1 VDPTS
6 LLTLF
11 LSEGP
16 RWVHAQRTQHRSAG
30 RTLTPEENRTF
41 APFFD
46 QPILDKARFVTVPAI
61 PNPPFYAPLV
71 AQGIPIPLDFSQ
83 TSGITFDDTVLLSA
97 SRPVE
102 PAQALALLFH
112 ELVHVVQF
120 DVAGID
126 GFVSR
131 YVQGWAQN
139 GFAYERIP
147 LEVQAYGLDARFSAS
162 PSQPFS
168 VRTEVAAL
176 MGSKQ

>member
-1 VDPTS
+1 M
-6 LLTLF
+6 
-11 LSEGP
+11 
-16 RWVHAQRTQHRSAG
+16 
-30 RTLTPEENRTF
+30 LTPEETRIL

-46 QPILDKARFVTVPAI
+46 QPIVEKARFVAVPTI
-61 PNPPFYAPLV
+61 PNPPFYAPLL

-97 SRPVE
+97 SSPVE
-102 PAQALALLFH
+102 PAQALGLIFH

-120 DVAGID
+120 DLAGIE

-131 YVQGWAQN
+131 YVLGWAQN

-162 PSQPFS
+162 PTQPFS
-168 VRTEVAAL
+168 VRSEVAVL
-176 MGSKQ
+176 IGSTQ